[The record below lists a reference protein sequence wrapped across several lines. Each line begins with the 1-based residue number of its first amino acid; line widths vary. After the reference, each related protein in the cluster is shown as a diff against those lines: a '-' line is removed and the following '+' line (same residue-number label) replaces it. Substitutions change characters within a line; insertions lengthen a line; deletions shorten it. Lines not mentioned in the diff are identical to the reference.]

1 MTNNEIQILIDKY
14 LEGMTTPEEEFSLA
28 CELQRQDIPEEWKAI
43 RLMLGDLA
51 LGEAEYDA
59 IITPPQPL
67 PREEPT
73 PNPSQKEGSIKS
85 LTLRGRFGGGF
96 HWWRLVAAA
105 CVAALLIVFLGPPK
119 KVVPKEPQI
128 AKVETGE
135 KKKPLPQ
142 PLPREGSKKPV
153 LNSSRREKPNHNPS
167 RRVGRIKSLPPQ
179 ERLEGASYGSEE
191 PTEPITGNTKLRPV
205 EEGDIVPYE
214 DPMVQFAE
222 QARALRERG
231 NRVIHRVSMNS
242 IPSDNYPLND
252 L

>member
-14 LEGMTTPEEEFSLA
+14 LEGMTTPEEELSLA
-28 CELQRQDIPEEWKAI
+28 RELQRQDIPEEWQAI

-67 PREEPT
+67 PREER
-73 PNPSQKEGSIKS
+73 IKS
-85 LTLRGRFGGGF
+85 LTLRGRFRGGF
-96 HWWRLVAAA
+96 HWGMLVAAA
-105 CVAALLIVFLGPPK
+105 CVAVLLIVFLGPPRK
-119 KVVPKEPQI
+119 DVPTQPQI

-142 PLPREGSKKPV
+142 PLPREGNKKPT
-153 LNSSRREKPNHNPS
+153 LNSSRREKPNPNPS
-167 RRVGRIKSLPPQ
+167 RKVGRIKSLPSRG
-179 ERLEGASYGSEE
+179 RLEGVSYGSEE
-191 PTEPITGNTKLRPV
+191 PTEPVTEKSTLRPV

-231 NRVIHRVSMNS
+231 NRVIQRVSMNS
-242 IPSDNYPLND
+242 IPTDSYPLNE

>member
-1 MTNNEIQILIDKY
+1 MTDKDIQILIDKY
-14 LEGMTTPEEEFSLA
+14 LEGMTTPEEELSLA
-28 CELQRQDIPEEWKAI
+28 RELQRQDIPEEWKAI

-59 IITPPQPL
+59 IITTPQPL
-67 PREEPT
+67 PREER
-73 PNPSQKEGSIKS
+73 IKS

-96 HWWRLVAAA
+96 HWGMLVAAA

-128 AKVETGE
+128 AKVETGQ
-135 KKKPLPQ
+135 KKK

-167 RRVGRIKSLPPQ
+167 RRVGRIKSLPSRG
-179 ERLEGASYGSEE
+179 RLEGASYGSEE
-191 PTEPITGNTKLRPV
+191 PTEPVTEKTTLRPV

-222 QARALRERG
+222 QTRALRERG
-231 NRVIHRVSMNS
+231 SRVIHRVSMNS
-242 IPSDNYPLND
+242 IPTDSYPLNE